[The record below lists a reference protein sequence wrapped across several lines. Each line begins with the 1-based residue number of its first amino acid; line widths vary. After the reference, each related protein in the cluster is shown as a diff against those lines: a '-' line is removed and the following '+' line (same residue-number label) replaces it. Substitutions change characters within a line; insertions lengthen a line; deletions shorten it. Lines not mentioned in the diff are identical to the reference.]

1 MLTRRIVLTFALI
14 AGSSVIA
21 RADEVLFKNG
31 DRITGKVLSVAEGKM
46 TLDSKLAGTIK
57 VDMADVKTFSTDA
70 PIAVRTKDGQ
80 RLTAPATAGD
90 AGTIKLTPPAAAAHA
105 TGAPQRTVPFDD
117 LKYVNFSEAW
127 TGSVVAGAMFTRG
140 NSYTDQA
147 NVALDLTRRTEQDR
161 WIFGAAY
168 NFGRQRSGG
177 AGDTFTSTDNWF
189 ASGEYDY
196 FLNPKL
202 FVFASL
208 RYDHDRIANLDH
220 RLTPSVGVGYQWL
233 DAPDLKFATE
243 AGIAYVVEHFDDDTS
258 NDHLAAKLAYHLRKK
273 FNESVE
279 LFHNLEYY
287 PSLERVDDY
296 LVITDAGVR
305 ATLTQKMFAEYKLE
319 FRYDSTPA
327 ADASRSDLRHM
338 VGVGW
343 KF

>member
-1 MLTRRIVLTFALI
+1 MLNGKIVLAFALI
-14 AGSSVIA
+14 AGSSISS
-21 RADEVLFKNG
+21 RGDEVLFKNG
-31 DRITGKVLSVAEGKM
+31 DRITGKVVSVAEGKM
-46 TLDSKLAGTIK
+46 IIDSKLAGTIT
-57 VDMADVKTFSTDA
+57 VDMAEVKTFTTDA

-80 RLTAPATAGD
+80 RLNAPAATGGP
-90 AGTIKLTPPAAAAHA
+90 GTIKLNTPAAAAA
-105 TGAPQRTVPFDD
+105 GQRTVPFDD

-140 NSYTDQA
+140 NSFSDQV

-177 AGDTFTSTDNWF
+177 AGDSFTSTDNWF

-202 FVFASL
+202 FVYGSL
-208 RYDHDRIANLDH
+208 RYDHDRIADLDY
-220 RLTPSVGVGYQWL
+220 RLTPSLGVGYQWL

-258 NDHLAAKLAYHLRKK
+258 NDHLAAKLAYHVRKK

-287 PSLERVDDY
+287 PSLERFDDY

-305 ATLTQKMFAEYKLE
+305 ATLTQKLFAEYKLE

-327 ADASRSDLRHM
+327 AGASRSDLRHL